1 MELSE
6 LTLSH
11 FRNYDEAHLTFQPG
25 VNVFLGQNAQGKTN
39 LLESIYALA
48 LARSH
53 RTKVDKDLIQW
64 GQDQARV
71 AGIIVSRFGKT
82 PLSLTWSKKGKQA
95 RVNHLDQSRLS
106 SYIGQLNVIL
116 FAPEDLDLVKGA
128 PAVRRR
134 FIDIEFGQMNRT
146 YLQLSAQYRKVLRD
160 RNAYLKA
167 WSFGGKKDAV
177 FLSVLT
183 EQLIELA
190 SKLILLKKRFL
201 TELEQAAARIHRQV
215 ANQQEELVIQYKT
228 AVNVQEISDE
238 ETLKQALTLAFE
250 KHADREKKQGTT
262 LVGPHRDDFVIEVN
276 GVDVSNFGS
285 QGQQRTAALALKL
298 GEIDLMHEETGEYP
312 ILLLDDVLSELDA
325 SRQTHLLMTIEDK
338 VQTFITAP
346 SLSEVA
352 RSLIKEPK
360 IFLVK
365 DGTIQVEESKEQE
378 ENHG

>member
-1 MELSE
+1 MH
-6 LTLSH
+6 H
-11 FRNYDEAHLTFQPG
+11 FRNYEAATLHFQPG

-53 RTKVDKDLIQW
+53 RTKIDKDLVQW
-64 GQDQARV
+64 GQSQARIEGLV
-71 AGIIVSRFGKT
+71 KNRFGKL
-82 PLSLTWSKKGKQA
+82 PLSLSWTNRGKQA
-95 RVNHLDQSRLS
+95 RVNHLDQPRLS
-106 SYIGQLNVIL
+106 GYIGQLNVIL
-116 FAPEDLDLVKGA
+116 FAPEDLDLVKGP

-146 YLQLSAQYRKVLRD
+146 YLQLSAQYKRVLKD

-167 WSFGGKKDAV
+167 WSFGQKKDDV
-177 FLSVLT
+177 FLTVLT
-183 EQLIELA
+183 DQLVELGA
-190 SKLILLKKRFL
+190 KLMLLKKRFL
-201 TELEQAAARIHRQV
+201 TELGQAAARIHAAV
-215 ANQQEELVIQYKT
+215 ANQQEELVLHYKT
-228 AVNVQEISDE
+228 GVDLSQLTDQKTAE
-238 ETLKQALTLAFE
+238 EALTAAFKKQAE
-250 KHADREKKQGTT
+250 REKKQGTT

-298 GEIDLMHEETGEYP
+298 GEIDLMHQETGEYP
-312 ILLLDDVLSELDA
+312 VLLLDDVLSELDA
-325 SRQTHLLMTIEDK
+325 NRQTHLLMTIENK

-360 IFLVK
+360 VFLVK
-365 DGTIQVEESKEQE
+365 DGTIQEEQ
-378 ENHG
+378 H

>member
-6 LTLSH
+6 LRLDH
-11 FRNYDEAHLTFQPG
+11 FRNYNEASLTFQPG

-71 AGIIVSRFGKT
+71 SGTIVNRFGKT
-82 PLSLTWSKKGKQA
+82 PLSLTWSQKGKQA

-106 SYIGQLNVIL
+106 TYIGQLNVIL

-134 FIDIEFGQMNRT
+134 FIDIELGQMNRT
-146 YLQLSAQYRKVLRD
+146 YLQLSAQYRRVLKD
-160 RNAYLKA
+160 RNAYLRA
-167 WSFGGKKDAV
+167 WSLGGKKDSV
-177 FLSVLT
+177 FLAVLT
-183 EQLIELA
+183 EQLIDLA
-190 SKLILLKKRFL
+190 CKLIILKKRFL
-201 TELEQAAARIHRQV
+201 AELEQAAARIHRQV
-215 ANQQEELVIQYKT
+215 ADQKEDLVIQYKT
-228 AVNVQEISDE
+228 AVNIQENSS
-238 ETLKQALTLAFE
+238 ETELKQALTSAFE
-250 KHADREKKQGTT
+250 KHAEREKRQGTT
-262 LVGPHRDDFVIEVN
+262 LVGPHRDDFIIEVN

-298 GEIDLMHEETGEYP
+298 GEIDLMYQETGEYP

-325 SRQTHLLMTIEDK
+325 SRQTHLLMAIEDK

-360 IFLVK
+360 VFLVK
-365 DGTIQVEESKEQE
+365 DGTIQVEEPKGQE

>member
-1 MELSE
+1 MELTE
-6 LTLSH
+6 LSLSH
-11 FRNYDEAHLTFQPG
+11 FRNYDDAKLTFQPG

-53 RTKVDKDLIQW
+53 RTKIDKDLIQW
-64 GQDQARV
+64 GQSQARIS
-71 AGIIVSRFGKT
+71 GIIENRFGKT
-82 PLSLTWSKKGKQA
+82 PLSLSWSNKGKQA

-106 SYIGQLNVIL
+106 TYIGQLNVIL
-116 FAPEDLDLVKGA
+116 FAPEDLDLVKGP
-128 PAVRRR
+128 PAIRRR

-146 YLQLSAQYRKVLRD
+146 YLQLSSQYKRVLKD

-183 EQLIELA
+183 DQLIEL
-190 SKLILLKKRFL
+190 SVKLILLKQRFL
-201 TELEQAAARIHRQV
+201 KELEKAAARIHREV
-215 ANQQEELVIQYKT
+215 ANQTEELTLHYKT
-228 AVNVQEISDE
+228 AVDLQQVSTE
-238 ETLKQALTLAFE
+238 EELLEALRVAFSKQS
-250 KHADREKKQGTT
+250 DREKKQGTT
-262 LVGPHRDDFVIEVN
+262 LVGPHRDDFTIEVN

-298 GEIDLMHEETGEYP
+298 GEIDLMHQETGEYP
-312 ILLLDDVLSELDA
+312 VLLLDDVLSELDA
-325 SRQTHLLMTIEDK
+325 SRQTHLLMSIENK

-360 IFLVK
+360 VFLVK
-365 DGTIQVEESKEQE
+365 DGTIQVETK
-378 ENHG
+378 

>member
-1 MELSE
+1 M
-6 LTLSH
+6 
-11 FRNYDEAHLTFQPG
+11 
-25 VNVFLGQNAQGKTN
+25 
-39 LLESIYALA
+39 
-48 LARSH
+48 
-53 RTKVDKDLIQW
+53 
-64 GQDQARV
+64 
-71 AGIIVSRFGKT
+71 
-82 PLSLTWSKKGKQA
+82 
-95 RVNHLDQSRLS
+95 
-106 SYIGQLNVIL
+106 
-116 FAPEDLDLVKGA
+116 
-128 PAVRRR
+128 
-134 FIDIEFGQMNRT
+134 
-146 YLQLSAQYRKVLRD
+146 
-160 RNAYLKA
+160 
-167 WSFGGKKDAV
+167 
-177 FLSVLT
+177 
-183 EQLIELA
+183 
-190 SKLILLKKRFL
+190 
-201 TELEQAAARIHRQV
+201 
-215 ANQQEELVIQYKT
+215 
-228 AVNVQEISDE
+228 
-238 ETLKQALTLAFE
+238 TLAFE
-250 KHADREKKQGTT
+250 KNAYREKKQGTT